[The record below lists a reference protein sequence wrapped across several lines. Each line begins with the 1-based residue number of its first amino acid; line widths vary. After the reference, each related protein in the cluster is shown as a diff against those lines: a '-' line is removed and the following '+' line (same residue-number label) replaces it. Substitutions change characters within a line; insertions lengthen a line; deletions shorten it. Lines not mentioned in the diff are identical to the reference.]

1 MLLNKELVNYQNK
14 LYWIY
19 RKVKPDQIKSEYVSD
34 VKQLWY
40 CDIVIR
46 GKYKSEE
53 EYLLFLREISD
64 ATIVNS

>member
-1 MLLNKELVNYQNK
+1 MLLNKELVNYQDK

-19 RKVKPDQIKSEYVSD
+19 RKVKPTQIKSEYVSD
-34 VKQLWY
+34 IKDFWH

-53 EYLLFLREISD
+53 ENLLFLREISD
-64 ATIVNS
+64 AIIVNS